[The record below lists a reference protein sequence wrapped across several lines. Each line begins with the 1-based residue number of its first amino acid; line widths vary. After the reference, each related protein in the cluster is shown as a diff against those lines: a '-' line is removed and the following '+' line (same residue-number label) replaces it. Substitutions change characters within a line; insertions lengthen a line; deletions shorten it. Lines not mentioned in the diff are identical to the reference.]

1 MLNVTARLAVEIRHL
16 PDWEVDWNDTTP
28 QRDPSTLTITDIL
41 PSEGDGQELNKRAV
55 QYVTHF
61 LVSEF
66 GCLDHLKPLVPDK
79 DSPHVVEK
87 SNVVPMKSYS
97 KTKSTKH
104 KQLTSWSDLLQMHSF
119 QENQR
124 Y

>member
-1 MLNVTARLAVEIRHL
+1 MTERLAVEIRHL

-28 QRDPSTLTITDIL
+28 QRDPSTLTITDML
-41 PSEGDGQELNKRAV
+41 PSEGDGQELKMRAV
-55 QYVTHF
+55 QYVMHF

-66 GCLDHLKPLVPDK
+66 GCLDHLKPLVLDE

-87 SNVVPMKSYS
+87 SNVVPMKILFKDDKY
-97 KTKSTKH
+97 KAQTT
-104 KQLTSWSDLLQMHSF
+104 DILLQMHSF
-119 QENQR
+119 LENRR